1 MSSSVQLTMH
11 ASLFLFIPDNA
22 SVTSKAK
29 ETLTLLTTSN
39 DSERPS
45 PTESTSVHLVVP
57 SPSDST
63 DEKLQSSNRKN
74 SPVLSSSMENSL
86 VIDSTATVSPQ
97 TVLNRRTDDFSSNV
111 EMPYSTENMN
121 RSGGSYLESQSLS
134 ARDSLAYLTLVV
146 SSTSTVILSSSTDDG
161 SPTFVEESSSS
172 FEDILTPSATPA
184 PEFSSSPTGES
195 SILVQVSS
203 NSNDSSNIRPMSA
216 GQTILS
222 SSFIITNSSQVIE
235 SSSPVQSQTFS
246 DILKV
251 NSLTVLSFS
260 KTTDPNVSSFVSDE
274 IFPTQS
280 ENIFIATP
288 CSDQE
293 CLTSMQS
300 TNTVV
305 SSSEHDLSFNTLT
318 LNTDH
323 ASSTVNPQISS
334 ELSPNLISP
343 ASSNLHEE
351 LTSNTSDTVFP
362 STDVHNESTIKKSS
376 PPVLQEVTTYD
387 SVVTFESATSE
398 QDCCVT
404 VFTDSVS
411 IFPATRTEPSP
422 TGSSTESSFTTLV
435 PPIITSIQ
443 ETSPLA
449 VSSSISSSTVS
460 ETTTIEPTKQI
471 ESTTPLFKFLNVN
484 TTTEM
489 PAETV
494 SNVTTATQT
503 TTTEQITT
511 TVTTNPST
519 VSTPSSTVT
528 TTLATTTTTTEPPPE
543 TTNASSS
550 LTTES
555 GLPVSTEKMLNT
567 SDAFSE
573 YWVVTGTFL
582 TVTSFAS
589 VY

>member
-1 MSSSVQLTMH
+1 MH
-11 ASLFLFIPDNA
+11 AILFLFIPDND

-39 DSERPS
+39 DSERSS

-63 DEKLQSSNRKN
+63 DERLHSSDRKN
-74 SPVLSSSMENSL
+74 SPVLSSSAENSL
-86 VIDSTATVSPQ
+86 VIDSTATVSHQ
-97 TVLNRRTDDFSSNV
+97 TVLSRGADVFSSNI
-111 EMPYSTENMN
+111 EMSYSTENMN
-121 RSGGSYLESQSLS
+121 RNGESDLESQSLS
-134 ARDSLAYLTLVV
+134 ERDSSAYLTLVV

-161 SPTFVEESSSS
+161 SSTIVEESSSS
-172 FEDILTPSATPA
+172 FDDILTASATPA
-184 PEFSSSPTGES
+184 PEYSSSPTDES
-195 SILVQVSS
+195 SILDQVSS
-203 NSNDSSNIRPMSA
+203 NSNDSPNLRPMSA

-222 SSFIITNSSQVIE
+222 SSFTITDSSQVIE
-235 SSSPVQSQTFS
+235 GSSPVQSQTFS

-251 NSLTVLSFS
+251 NSSTVPSFR
-260 KTTDPNVSSFVSDE
+260 KTTDANVSSFVSDE

-293 CLTSMQS
+293 CLSSMQS

-334 ELSPNLISP
+334 ELSSDLISP

-362 STDVHNESTIKKSS
+362 STDVHNESTITKSS

-435 PPIITSIQ
+435 SPIITSIQ
-443 ETSPLA
+443 ETSPLG
-449 VSSSISSSTVS
+449 VSSSISSSTIS
-460 ETTTIEPTKQI
+460 ETTTIEPTKPI

-528 TTLATTTTTTEPPPE
+528 TTLAATTTEPPPE

-582 TVTSFAS
+582 CVIPFAS
-589 VY
+589 DCK

>member
-1 MSSSVQLTMH
+1 MH
-11 ASLFLFIPDNA
+11 AFLFLFIPDND
-22 SVTSKAK
+22 SVPSKAK
-29 ETLTLLTTSN
+29 ETVTLLTTSN
-39 DSERPS
+39 DSERPY

-63 DEKLQSSNRKN
+63 DERLHSSDRKN
-74 SPVLSSSMENSL
+74 SPVLSSSVENSL
-86 VIDSTATVSPQ
+86 VIDSTATESHQ
-97 TVLNRRTDDFSSNV
+97 TVLSRGADGFSSNI
-111 EMPYSTENMN
+111 EMSYSTENMN
-121 RSGGSYLESQSLS
+121 RNGESDLESQSLS
-134 ARDSLAYLTLVV
+134 ARDSSTYLTLVV

-161 SPTFVEESSSS
+161 SLTIVEQSSSS
-172 FEDILTPSATPA
+172 FDDILTPSATPA
-184 PEFSSSPTGES
+184 PEYSSSPTDES
-195 SILVQVSS
+195 SILDQVSS
-203 NSNDSSNIRPMSA
+203 NSNDSPNLRPMSA

-222 SSFIITNSSQVIE
+222 SSFTITDSSQVMKE

-251 NSLTVLSFS
+251 NSSAVLSFS

-293 CLTSMQS
+293 CLASMQS

-334 ELSPNLISP
+334 ELSSDLISP

-362 STDVHNESTIKKSS
+362 STDVHNESTITKSS

-443 ETSPLA
+443 ETSPLG
-449 VSSSISSSTVS
+449 VSSSISSSTIS
-460 ETTTIEPTKQI
+460 ETTTIEPTKPI

-494 SNVTTATQT
+494 SNVTTTTQT
-503 TTTEQITT
+503 TTTEQITK

-528 TTLATTTTTTEPPPE
+528 TTLTATTTTTTEPPPE

-573 YWVVTGTFL
+573 YWVVTGMFPS
-582 TVTSFAS
+582 VTSFAS

>member
-1 MSSSVQLTMH
+1 MH
-11 ASLFLFIPDNA
+11 AFLFLFIPDND

-29 ETLTLLTTSN
+29 ETLTLLTTSS

-57 SPSDST
+57 SPGDST
-63 DEKLQSSNRKN
+63 DERLHSSDRKN
-74 SPVLSSSMENSL
+74 SQVLSSSVENSL
-86 VIDSTATVSPQ
+86 VIDSTATVSHQ
-97 TVLNRRTDDFSSNV
+97 TVLSRGADGLSSNI
-111 EMPYSTENMN
+111 EMSYSTENMN
-121 RSGGSYLESQSLS
+121 RNGESNLESQSLS
-134 ARDSLAYLTLVV
+134 ARDSSTYLTLVV

-161 SPTFVEESSSS
+161 SSTIVEESSSS
-172 FEDILTPSATPA
+172 FDDILTPSATPA
-184 PEFSSSPTGES
+184 PEYSSSSTAKS
-195 SILVQVSS
+195 SILYQVSS
-203 NSNDSSNIRPMSA
+203 NSNDSPSLRPMSA

-222 SSFIITNSSQVIE
+222 SSFTITDSSQVIE

-251 NSLTVLSFS
+251 NSSTVLSFS

-288 CSDQE
+288 CSDQG
-293 CLTSMQS
+293 CLASMQS

-334 ELSPNLISP
+334 ELSSDLISP

-362 STDVHNESTIKKSS
+362 STDVHNESTITKSS

-411 IFPATRTEPSP
+411 IFPATRTEPSA

-435 PPIITSIQ
+435 SPIITSIQ
-443 ETSPLA
+443 ETSPLGM
-449 VSSSISSSTVS
+449 SSSISSSTIS
-460 ETTTIEPTKQI
+460 ETTTIEPTKPI

-484 TTTEM
+484 STTEM

-494 SNVTTATQT
+494 SNGTTTTQT

-519 VSTPSSTVT
+519 VSASSSTVT
-528 TTLATTTTTTEPPPE
+528 TTLATTTTTEPTPE

-582 TVTSFAS
+582 CVIPFAS
-589 VY
+589 DYK

>member
-1 MSSSVQLTMH
+1 MH
-11 ASLFLFIPDNA
+11 AFLFLFIPDND

-63 DEKLQSSNRKN
+63 DERLHSSDRKN
-74 SPVLSSSMENSL
+74 SPVLSSSVENSL
-86 VIDSTATVSPQ
+86 VIDSTATVSHQ
-97 TVLNRRTDDFSSNV
+97 TVLSRGADGLSSNI
-111 EMPYSTENMN
+111 EMSYSTENMN
-121 RSGGSYLESQSLS
+121 RNGESNLESQSLS
-134 ARDSLAYLTLVV
+134 ARDSSTYLTLVV

-161 SPTFVEESSSS
+161 SSTIVEESSSS
-172 FEDILTPSATPA
+172 FDDILTPSATPA
-184 PEFSSSPTGES
+184 PEYSSSSTAKS
-195 SILVQVSS
+195 SILYQVSS
-203 NSNDSSNIRPMSA
+203 NSNDSPSLRPMSA

-222 SSFIITNSSQVIE
+222 SSFTITDSSQVIE

-251 NSLTVLSFS
+251 NYSTVLSFS

-293 CLTSMQS
+293 CLANMQS

-334 ELSPNLISP
+334 ELSSDLISP

-362 STDVHNESTIKKSS
+362 STDVHNESTITKTS

-435 PPIITSIQ
+435 SPIITSIQ
-443 ETSPLA
+443 ETSPLGM
-449 VSSSISSSTVS
+449 SSSISSSTIS
-460 ETTTIEPTKQI
+460 ETTTIEPTKPI

-484 TTTEM
+484 STTEM

-494 SNVTTATQT
+494 SNGTTTTQT

-519 VSTPSSTVT
+519 VSASSSTVT
-528 TTLATTTTTTEPPPE
+528 TTLATTTTTEPTPE

-582 TVTSFAS
+582 CVIPFAS
-589 VY
+589 DYK